1 MRALRA
7 VRSGVAPTV
16 SGEMTAKLISI
27 LRSCD
32 EAKIAELCARG
43 EFFWADLALAD
54 GVAPTDISR
63 SFGVSEAAAQ
73 KFVDLHADGAPAH
86 RMHVEDDL
94 IVFPF
99 WCDAGASAADE
110 EGDGNESLHLLRVDV
125 LLHGDFLI
133 TMHERRLDLP
143 DLVAGGQIPAGRA
156 ERYVIYV
163 VLDGMTNTVLEALA
177 TIEGEISDLE
187 TRLMEAGLRLRS
199 ADDVQIRSLRTCLT
213 KLRLRIGV
221 ERALFERVGEEI
233 EHVAGLEPD
242 RYEYFD
248 RIQAQLDRAVDRIDA
263 ASQALSNALQVKL
276 NETSYRLTIV
286 ATIFLPLTFITGF
299 FGMNFEWMI
308 DQVDTAAAFWLLGV
322 GSIMMLLI
330 ALAYLLRNRRPE

>member
-1 MRALRA
+1 
-7 VRSGVAPTV
+7 
-16 SGEMTAKLISI
+16 MTAKLISI
-27 LRSCD
+27 LRRCD
-32 EAKIAELCARG
+32 EAKVGELRARD
-43 EFFWADLALAD
+43 EYFWADLALAD
-54 GVAPTDISR
+54 GIAATDISR
-63 SFGVSEAAAQ
+63 VFGVSETAAQ
-73 KFVDLHADGAPAH
+73 KLVDLHADGAPAH
-86 RMHVEDDL
+86 RVHVEDDL

-99 WCDAGASAADE
+99 WCDAGAEATTE
-110 EGDGNESLHLLRVDV
+110 EGDEGNALHLFRVEV

-133 TMHERRLDLP
+133 TVHERRLDLP

-199 ADDVQIRSLRTCLT
+199 ADEVQIRSLRTRLT
-213 KLRLRIGV
+213 TLRLRIGV

-233 EHVAGLEPD
+233 EHVASLESD
-242 RYEYFD
+242 RHEYFD
-248 RIQAQLDRAVDRIDA
+248 RILAQLDRAVDRIDA
-263 ASQALSNALQVKL
+263 ASQALSSALQVKL

-299 FGMNFEWMI
+299 FGMNFGWM
-308 DQVDTAAAFWLLGV
+308 VDEVDSAAAFWLLGV
-322 GSIMMLLI
+322 GSIVLLLI
-330 ALAYLLRNRRPE
+330 ALAYLLRNRHPE